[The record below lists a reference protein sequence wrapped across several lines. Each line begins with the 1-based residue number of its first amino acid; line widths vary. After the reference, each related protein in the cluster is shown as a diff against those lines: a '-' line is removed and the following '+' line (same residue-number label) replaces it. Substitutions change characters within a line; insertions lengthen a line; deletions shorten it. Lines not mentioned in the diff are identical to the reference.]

1 MFTAK
6 VIPLNNIT
14 RLDLPVDQVLEQA
27 KGQLKSVVLL
37 GYDNDGKEYFASSI
51 ADGAE
56 VNWLLDRC
64 KLQLL
69 DMVDMKD
76 D

>member
-1 MFTAK
+1 MAAK

-14 RLDLPVDQVLEQA
+14 RLDIPVDRVLEDT
-27 KGQLKSVVLL
+27 KGRLKDIVIL
-37 GYDNDGKEYFASSI
+37 GYDNDGEEYFASSI

-64 KLQLL
+64 KLQLH
-69 DMVDMKD
+69 DFMDEE
-76 D
+76 